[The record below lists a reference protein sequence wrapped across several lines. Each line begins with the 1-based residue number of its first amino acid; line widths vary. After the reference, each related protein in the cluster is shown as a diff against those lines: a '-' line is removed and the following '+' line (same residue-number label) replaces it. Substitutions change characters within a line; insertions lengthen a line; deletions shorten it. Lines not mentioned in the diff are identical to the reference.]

1 MFKKYKGETIYNY
14 IPEYYPQIDVEN
26 PVFVK
31 LPPNMKDPR
40 LSDIEREIHQYWHL
54 IHPLLREYIV
64 MLVRYIKQLGESSDE
79 IEHLRRSLDI
89 ETQNSTQLS
98 EENRQL
104 KAQVSD
110 LLIEKKALQEKV
122 EDLMESRP
130 TISADEFN
138 ALKMLT
144 SSNFDVS
151 KDDLETLLKKAVQ
164 TVRESEEIK
173 KAREEREKMRK
184 ELEEA
189 KAHFEKT
196 QQEVGETFQKRLLE
210 AQRRIDELEEE
221 LAKYKQQG

>member
-14 IPEYYPQIDVEN
+14 IPEYQPQVNVES

-31 LPPNMKDPR
+31 LPPDMKDQR
-40 LSDIEREIHQYWHL
+40 LTDIEREIHQYWNI

-64 MLVRYIKQLGESSDE
+64 MLARYIKQLGEGSDE

-98 EENRQL
+98 EENREL

-122 EDLMESRP
+122 EDLMKSRP

-173 KAREEREKMRK
+173 KAREERDKMRK

-210 AQRRIDELEEE
+210 AQRRIEELEEE
-221 LAKYKQQG
+221 LAKYKQ

>member
-14 IPEYYPQIDVEN
+14 IPEYQPQVNVES

-31 LPPNMKDPR
+31 LPPDMKDPR
-40 LSDIEREIHQYWHL
+40 LTDIEREIHQYWNI

-64 MLVRYIKQLGESSDE
+64 MLARYIKQLGEGSDE

-98 EENRQL
+98 EENREL

-122 EDLMESRP
+122 EDLMKSRP

-173 KAREEREKMRK
+173 KAREERDKMRK
-184 ELEEA
+184 EL
-189 KAHFEKT
+189 
-196 QQEVGETFQKRLLE
+196 
-210 AQRRIDELEEE
+210 
-221 LAKYKQQG
+221 

>member
-14 IPEYYPQIDVEN
+14 IPEYQPQVNVES

-31 LPPNMKDPR
+31 LPPDMKDPR
-40 LSDIEREIHQYWHL
+40 LTDIEREIHQYWNI

-64 MLVRYIKQLGESSDE
+64 MIARYIKQLGEGSDE

-98 EENRQL
+98 EENREL

-122 EDLMESRP
+122 EDLMKSRP

-173 KAREEREKMRK
+173 KAREERDKMRK

-210 AQRRIDELEEE
+210 AQRRIEELEEE
-221 LAKYKQQG
+221 LAKYKQ

>member
-14 IPEYYPQIDVEN
+14 IPEYQPQVNVES

-31 LPPNMKDPR
+31 LPPDMKDPR
-40 LSDIEREIHQYWHL
+40 LTDIEREIHQYWNI

-64 MLVRYIKQLGESSDE
+64 MLARYIKQLGEGSDE

-98 EENRQL
+98 EENREL

-122 EDLMESRP
+122 EDLMKSRP

-173 KAREEREKMRK
+173 KAREERDKMRK

-210 AQRRIDELEEE
+210 AQRRIEELEEE
-221 LAKYKQQG
+221 LAKYKQ